1 MRITLPATAL
11 IMALLTAVSVSAA
24 PVEVRLAAEGK
35 ALQAVVVGADASE
48 RTRQAAEDLAAY
60 LSRISGAD
68 FEVRTGDGTSGVAV
82 GVYSDFPLL
91 QHRGDF
97 KPEDPFRRDDYLLRT
112 HANGAYVL
120 GAGELAAQL
129 AVWDFLHRLGYRL
142 YFLTDTWE
150 VVPSCPNLRLAVD
163 AMERPDFVTRMAPRG
178 APWSNRELWQ
188 RWRLRNRVESSFS
201 LNTGHAYGGIIRA
214 NREAF
219 AANPGYYGLVDGER
233 RLAGQV
239 DGRGNIKFCI
249 GNSALRRLVVD
260 HAVRQVQAN
269 PELDSISVDPSDGGN
284 WCECA
289 DCADLGT
296 ISDRALTL
304 ANDVAKA
311 INRLGLGPKY
321 VGLYA
326 YNQHS
331 PPPTVDVHPSVVIS
345 VATSFIRGGYTFDE
359 LIDGWS
365 ASGATLGI
373 RDYHDVFPWSHDL
386 PRKARGGDIEY
397 LQRNIPEQYNK
408 GARFMN
414 SENGDSWGANGLG
427 YWLTPR
433 LLWDIDD
440 ANRIDALV
448 EDFLVNAFGTAK
460 DPMRDFY
467 TLLNRDKLIRGNEDL
482 VARLYRHLEAA
493 RRATDDS
500 AVHKRLDDLILYT
513 RYLELYHG
521 YRMSKGEQR
530 QEAFECLWRH
540 VYRMKDRMML
550 STVAICQRD
559 RFRDK
564 SVSVPEEAAWNV
576 PEDANPWKSDR
587 PFDDDEIAGILA
599 AGIESNE
606 PTELDFEPAE
616 FSQHLVPATT
626 IGLPE
631 TGPGKRPDTFRGLQT
646 VHTWLPQGRKKLDLK
661 VTGGLIAH
669 YRDRGNV
676 KFALHA
682 AEEATLEPVSRD
694 ASVPP
699 DGNVRSVLLAS
710 PYDGLHTLEWTDGHD
725 MTRVTWPDDLPF
737 TIRSTLD
744 APMRLSGR
752 WSLFFYVPKG
762 TAKVAGFTTSTAG
775 KLLDGNGREV
785 LSFADM
791 EQADYFSVAV
801 PDGQDETL
809 WKFENC
815 LGSRML
821 MTVPPYLAPS
831 AKDLL
836 LPREVVAAETRR

>member
-1 MRITLPATAL
+1 
-11 IMALLTAVSVSAA
+11 MALTVVLLTGGSVPAA
-24 PVEVRLAAEGK
+24 PVELRLAAEGK
-35 ALQAVVVGADASE
+35 ALQAVVVGAGASE
-48 RTRQAAEDLAAY
+48 GTRRAAEDLAAY
-60 LSRISGAD
+60 LTRISGAE
-68 FEVRTGDGTSGVAV
+68 FEVRSGDGTSGVAV
-82 GVYSDFPLL
+82 GVYTDFPTLR
-91 QHRGDF
+91 HGGAF
-97 KPEDPFRRDDYLLRT
+97 KPEDPFRRDDYFLRT
-112 HANGAYVL
+112 HSNGAYVL
-120 GAGELAAQL
+120 GAGELAVHL

-150 VVPSCPNLRLAVD
+150 VVPDRSNLRLAVE

-201 LNTGHAYGGIIRA
+201 LHTGHSYGGIIRA
-214 NREAF
+214 NRETF
-219 AANPGYYGLVDGER
+219 AANPDYYALVDGER

-249 GNSALRRLVVD
+249 GNSDLRQLVVD
-260 HAVRQVQAN
+260 HAVRQMQAE
-269 PELDSISVDPSDGGN
+269 PERDSISVDPSDGSN

-289 DCADLGT
+289 DCAALGT
-296 ISDRALTL
+296 VSDRALTL

-311 INRLGLGPKY
+311 VNDLGLGPKY
-321 VGLYA
+321 VGMYA

-331 PPPTVDVHPSVVIS
+331 PPPTIDVHPNVVVS

-359 LIDGWS
+359 LIEGWS

-397 LQRNIPEQYNK
+397 LRLKIPDYYNE

-427 YWLTPR
+427 YWLSPR
-433 LLWDIDD
+433 LLWDID
-440 ANRIDALV
+440 AAKQIEALI
-448 EDFLVNAFGTAK
+448 EDFLVNAFGAAR
-460 DPMRDFY
+460 DPMHGFY
-467 TLLNRDKLIRGNEDL
+467 SLLNRDKSVRSNEDL
-482 VARLYRHLEAA
+482 IARLYRNLDAA
-493 RRATDDS
+493 RRATDDP

-513 RYLELYHG
+513 RYLELYHA
-521 YRMSKGEQR
+521 YRMAQGDQR
-530 QEAFECLWRH
+530 QEAFENVWRH
-540 VYRMKDRMML
+540 VYRMKDRMVL
-550 STVAICQRD
+550 STVAICHRD

-564 SVSVPEEAAWNV
+564 AVSMPEEAAWSV
-576 PEDANPWKSDR
+576 PEDANPWKNGR
-587 PFDDDEIAGILA
+587 PFDDEEIAGILA
-599 AGIESNE
+599 AGVKANE
-606 PTELDFEPAE
+606 PTELDFEPVE
-616 FSQHLVPATT
+616 YSQDLVPAVA

-631 TGPGKRPDTFRGLQT
+631 TGPGKRPNTFRGLQR
-646 VHTWLPQGRKKLDLK
+646 VHTWLPEGRRRLELT

-676 KFALHA
+676 KFTLHA
-682 AEEATLEPVSRD
+682 AEEATLEPVARD

-699 DGNVRSVLLAS
+699 DGKEHRVALTSR
-710 PYDGLHTLEWTDGHD
+710 YGGLHTLEWTDGHD

-737 TIRSTLD
+737 TVRSAQD

-752 WSLFFYVPKG
+752 WSLYFYVPKG
-762 TAKVAGFTTSTAG
+762 TVKVAGFATATAG
-775 KLLDGNGREV
+775 KLLDGDGREV
-785 LSFADM
+785 LAFGDM
-791 EQADYFSVAV
+791 KQPDYFSVAV
-801 PDGQDETL
+801 PDGQDGTL
-809 WKFENC
+809 WKFEHC

-836 LPREVVAAETRR
+836 LPREVVDAETGR